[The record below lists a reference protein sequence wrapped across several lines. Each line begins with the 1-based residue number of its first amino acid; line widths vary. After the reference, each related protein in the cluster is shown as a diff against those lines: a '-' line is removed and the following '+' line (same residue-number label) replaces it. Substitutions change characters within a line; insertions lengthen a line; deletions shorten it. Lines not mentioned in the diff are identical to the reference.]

1 MQPQNHQAVQLL
13 TISLVSSGVDA
24 VNVAPEFGVVETRS
38 FIRLLAELRLRGC
51 RDEFLRLAYD
61 SGACRKWVK
70 PDSVASDTDR
80 AVMAGHYIF
89 GSDEFREI
97 KEEADR
103 ARRRNGVTVDIYLRN
118 AVYEALERYLAD
130 VTLRRGHVTSEPG

>member
-1 MQPQNHQAVQLL
+1 MV
-13 TISLVSSGVDA
+13 
-24 VNVAPEFGVVETRS
+24 
-38 FIRLLAELRLRGC
+38 
-51 RDEFLRLAYD
+51 
-61 SGACRKWVK
+61 W
-70 PDSVASDTDR
+70 
-80 AVMAGHYIF
+80 HYIF

-103 ARRRNGVTVDIYLRN
+103 ACRRNGVTVDIYLRN